1 MIDQKW
7 KSCHLLDDL
16 PVRVEAAL
24 VGDSQHAAQLTE
36 TGVGEHTA
44 LLHTNIPIMN
54 YSKQPS
60 TQTALFISTYL
71 KYGY

>member
-1 MIDQKW
+1 MIDQK
-7 KSCHLLDDL
+7 SRHLLDDL
-16 PVRVEAAL
+16 PVRIEAAL

-36 TGVGEHTA
+36 PGVWEHTA
-44 LLHTNIPIMN
+44 LLHTNLPIMN

-60 TQTALFISTYL
+60 TQTALLISTYL